1 MGRKRGYAGKV
12 VMEAGLNAV
21 MEAGFSLIHSQ
32 LMLSLDFNPKLYLLC
47 IIHVICTSVPDWP
60 EVLNS
65 PRCWYVSG
73 VALGSFEIDGIIATI
88 KRLKYRYL

>member
-1 MGRKRGYAGKV
+1 MK
-12 VMEAGLNAV
+12 
-21 MEAGFSLIHSQ
+21 AGFYLIHFLS
-32 LMLSLDFNPKLYLLC
+32 MLSLNLNPKLYLLS

-65 PRCWYVSG
+65 LRCCHAYG
-73 VALGSFEIDGIIATI
+73 VVLSSFEIDGIIATI